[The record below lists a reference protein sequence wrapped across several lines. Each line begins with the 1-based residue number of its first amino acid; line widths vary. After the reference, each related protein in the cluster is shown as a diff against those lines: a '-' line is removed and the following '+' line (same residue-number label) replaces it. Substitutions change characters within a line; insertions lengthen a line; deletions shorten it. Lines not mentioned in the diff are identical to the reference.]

1 MLSWLHLQNLNFSE
15 SGMEVISNRKNY
27 FCESTYA
34 EFSAIGN
41 IREPGVEPFAPDVRY
56 GLSYI

>member
-1 MLSWLHLQNLNFSE
+1 
-15 SGMEVISNRKNY
+15 MEVVSIQENY

-56 GLSYI
+56 GLSYV

>member
-1 MLSWLHLQNLNFSE
+1 MATFTKPPFFE
-15 SGMEVISNRKNY
+15 SCMEVVSIQENY

-56 GLSYI
+56 GLSYV